1 MRRNES
7 HSNPRYGIQPVEMFA
22 VKSMEVNSSLM
33 RLKLDMVYHDLPVEE
48 GQKKFEELTQAPET
62 KPLEEIGTKE
72 IPKKP
77 KRKVVKALVPKN
89 K

>member
-7 HSNPRYGIQPVEMFA
+7 LSNPKYGIQPVEMFA

-33 RLKLDMVYHDLPVEE
+33 RLKLDMVYHDMPVEE
-48 GQKKFEELTQAPET
+48 GQKKFEEVTQAPEV

-72 IPKKP
+72 IPKKS
-77 KRKVVKALVPKN
+77 KRKAVKALVPKN